1 MQFLG
6 GPGTEAPY
14 AAQLEQAPPRAA
26 LALTLARPTA
36 GAQDQNPPSLQPSR
50 LHCIFSPISSPQL
63 SHPDWEPLVLTPS
76 QALTQLGCKSWGLA
90 SKYS

>member
-6 GPGTEAPY
+6 GPGMEAPY

-50 LHCIFSPISSPQL
+50 LHCIFSPISSPQSVIQTGSPL
-63 SHPDWEPLVLTPS
+63 SSRPLRPS
-76 QALTQLGCKSWGLA
+76 PSWAA
-90 SKYS
+90 SPGA